1 MKNFKYIN
9 KAFRHNLLVIP
20 IVYCVRHTV
29 DIGEL
34 YLQSIHANKCVAPD
48 THISKNNT
56 HTNKTLIKIMRGEK
70 RRVEKGVF
78 AT

>member
-1 MKNFKYIN
+1 M
-9 KAFRHNLLVIP
+9 HNLLVIP
-20 IVYCVRHTV
+20 IIYCVRRKT
-29 DIGEL
+29 GEL
-34 YLQSIHANKCVAPD
+34 YLQSIHASKCVAPD